1 MASGSTV
8 TNGSISNLK
17 NVTGTAVNDG
27 RTEKPDS
34 SSSLA
39 NYTGTKPYAD
49 TMVFRSYTNPDG
61 TNQSTKLKLQFN
73 NKVNV
78 GSIKITK
85 DKVGNNVNLAG
96 KYKFY
101 VEFKNVG
108 GSGLEGANSIVSNVI
123 ELGVGESK
131 TITGI
136 PVGTEYIIHEVDE
149 NSDYAV
155 LKKVTTGGK
164 DVTISQ
170 KYS

>member
-39 NYTGTKPYAD
+39 NYTGTKPDAD

-61 TNQSTKLKLQFN
+61 TNQSTKLKVQFN

-85 DKVGNNVNLAG
+85 DKVGNNVNLVG

-108 GSGLEGANSIVSNVI
+108 GSGLR
-123 ELGVGESK
+123 
-131 TITGI
+131 
-136 PVGTEYIIHEVDE
+136 
-149 NSDYAV
+149 V
-155 LKKVTTGGK
+155 L
-164 DVTISQ
+164 IL
-170 KYS
+170 